1 MWALST
7 RAGWTL
13 VRPSRSGC
21 ISCVTEG
28 LVAAPFLTVVA
39 PVPPRLPPT
48 LARPQVVDH
57 RWQSA
62 TDGYPS
68 RLYRASLAFPQPQ
81 VASLAALAA
90 QFDGEWTARHDQL
103 DIADGDP
110 GQRAVPRVVGH
121 ETDPSA
127 RVRGWVVARWSRRP
141 AVRTEAIPDVGPP
154 DYRVWASDMFG
165 RFGQPVDFT
174 VEPPP
179 RPVPPPPVLRY
190 HLERAEIDPLVSAD
204 ESPGV
209 IRLMVAIPHA
219 FPASRFTPAESQLL
233 GSAIVVPRIDDLAAG
248 SWTIE
253 SLTLKLGG
261 SNRTVG
267 TTDSGFTEV
276 ELPLPRSAPATART
290 LDTDRILHGHHRCAF
305 RGRDTAH
312 RGDRTRV
319 HRRSTRRAS
328 GCSGV
333 RRRVHRPRSNSCSP
347 GPLWTGRS
355 IGSI

>member
-1 MWALST
+1 M
-7 RAGWTL
+7 
-13 VRPSRSGC
+13 
-21 ISCVTEG
+21 
-28 LVAAPFLTVVA
+28 
-39 PVPPRLPPT
+39 PPWLPPT

-127 RVRGWVVARWSRRP
+127 RVRGLGGGALEP
-141 AVRTEAIPDVGPP
+141 AGLLSDKAIPDVGPL

-179 RPVPPPPVLRY
+179 ARFRHRPCS
-190 HLERAEIDPLVSAD
+190 D
-204 ESPGV
+204 
-209 IRLMVAIPHA
+209 
-219 FPASRFTPAESQLL
+219 
-233 GSAIVVPRIDDLAAG
+233 
-248 SWTIE
+248 
-253 SLTLKLGG
+253 
-261 SNRTVG
+261 
-267 TTDSGFTEV
+267 TTSSE
-276 ELPLPRSAPATART
+276 PRSTLWSVRTSPPA
-290 LDTDRILHGHHRCAF
+290 
-305 RGRDTAH
+305 
-312 RGDRTRV
+312 
-319 HRRSTRRAS
+319 
-328 GCSGV
+328 
-333 RRRVHRPRSNSCSP
+333 
-347 GPLWTGRS
+347 
-355 IGSI
+355 